1 MKIKPMFF
9 SLHQPQPVSKNQMS
23 ANWGHCN
30 TIMGHVNDAMQ
41 IRIAKS
47 QRVFA

>member
-1 MKIKPMFF
+1 MA
-9 SLHQPQPVSKNQMS
+9 

-47 QRVFA
+47 QRVFAWGVLGTKVQIVS